1 MLELKNKRVLVVGL
15 GKSGLAAAQFLKAR
29 GARVTVSDARPATLI
44 AELSDLL
51 DQGFMVEAGS
61 HGLLTFRRQDLIVVS
76 PGVPM
81 STPELAQ
88 VRAMGAHII
97 GELELGAMFLQ
108 GEVIGIT
115 GSNGKT
121 TTTSL
126 VGKIFEDAGL
136 ATVVGG
142 NIGFPVTAMV
152 GESLRLSGL
161 GPSGAEAPLL
171 QAANG
176 RAEARP
182 LQSEGAED
190 GMACRRE
197 VWNVIEVSSFQ
208 LETVEA
214 FHPKIAVV
222 LNLTPDHL
230 DRHGTFENY
239 AAAKERIFARQGAGD
254 ALVLNADDPVVQG
267 MAARA
272 KGEVFWFSTT
282 KIVRRG
288 TFVRDGVVMWVG
300 TENGV
305 SEPVM
310 PVSEI
315 PLRGKHNV
323 ENVLAAVCVAR
334 LAGVS
339 AEKVRASVAGFTAVE
354 HRLEFVREWKGVRYY
369 NDSKATNVDA
379 TMKAVEAFAGGIWLI
394 LGGKD
399 KDSDYSVLAPLLRD
413 RVKTVLTIGSA
424 AEKIERQLAGVVKIE
439 RAETLERA
447 VAFAQAHAS
456 AGDTVLLAPA
466 CASFDQFKNYE
477 ERGRVF
483 KELVQGL

>member
-15 GKSGLAAAQFLKAR
+15 GKSGLAAAHFLKAR

-81 STPELAQ
+81 TTPELAQ

-108 GEVIGIT
+108 GQVVSIT

-136 ATVVGG
+136 PTLVGG

-152 GESLRLSGL
+152 
-161 GPSGAEAPLL
+161 EASTP
-171 QAANG
+171 
-176 RAEARP
+176 ET
-182 LQSEGAED
+182 
-190 GMACRRE
+190 M
-197 VWNVIEVSSFQ
+197 NVIEVSSFQ

-239 AAAKERIFARQGAGD
+239 ASMKERIFAQQGVGD
-254 ALVLNADDPVVQG
+254 ALLLNGDDAVVQG

-272 KGEVFWFSTT
+272 KSDVYWFSAT

-288 TFVRDGVVMWVG
+288 TFVRDGVVMWLEKEG
-300 TENGV
+300 GV

-315 PLRGKHNV
+315 HLRGAHNV

-339 AEKVRASVAGFTAVE
+339 AESVRASVAGFNAVE
-354 HRLEFVREWKGVRYY
+354 HRLEFVRELAGVRYY

-379 TMKAVEAFAGGIWLI
+379 TMKAVAAFGGGIWLI

-399 KDSDYSVLAPLLRD
+399 KDSDYRVLAPQLRE
-413 RVKTVLTIGSA
+413 RVKTVITIGSA
-424 AEKIERQLAGVVKIE
+424 AEKIERQLSGVVKIE
-439 RAETLERA
+439 KAETMQRA
-447 VAFAQAHAS
+447 VEFSQANAS

-483 KELVQGL
+483 KELVQAL

>member
-1 MLELKNKRVLVVGL
+1 
-15 GKSGLAAAQFLKAR
+15 
-29 GARVTVSDARPATLI
+29 
-44 AELSDLL
+44 
-51 DQGFMVEAGS
+51 
-61 HGLLTFRRQDLIVVS
+61 LLTFRRQDLIVVS

-81 STPELAQ
+81 TTPELAQ

-108 GEVIGIT
+108 GQVVSIT

-136 ATVVGG
+136 PTLVGG

-152 GESLRLSGL
+152 
-161 GPSGAEAPLL
+161 EASTP
-171 QAANG
+171 
-176 RAEARP
+176 ET
-182 LQSEGAED
+182 
-190 GMACRRE
+190 M
-197 VWNVIEVSSFQ
+197 NVIEVSSFQ

-239 AAAKERIFARQGAGD
+239 ASMKERIFAQQGVGD
-254 ALVLNADDPVVQG
+254 ALLLNGDDAVVQG

-272 KGEVFWFSTT
+272 KSDVYWFSAT

-288 TFVRDGVVMWVG
+288 TFVRDGVVMWLEKEG
-300 TENGV
+300 GV

-315 PLRGKHNV
+315 HLRGAHNV

-339 AEKVRASVAGFTAVE
+339 AESVRASVAGFNAVE
-354 HRLEFVREWKGVRYY
+354 HRLEFVRELAGVRYY

-379 TMKAVEAFAGGIWLI
+379 TMKAVAAFGGGIWLI

-399 KDSDYSVLAPLLRD
+399 KDSDYRVLAPQLRE
-413 RVKTVLTIGSA
+413 RVKTVITIGSA
-424 AEKIERQLAGVVKIE
+424 AEKIERQLSGVVKIE
-439 RAETLERA
+439 KAETMQRA
-447 VAFAQAHAS
+447 VEFSQANAS

-483 KELVQGL
+483 KELVQAL

>member
-15 GKSGLAAAQFLKAR
+15 GKSGLAAAHFLKAR

-81 STPELAQ
+81 TTPELAQ

-108 GEVIGIT
+108 GQVVAIT

-136 ATVVGG
+136 PTLVGG

-152 GESLRLSGL
+152 
-161 GPSGAEAPLL
+161 EASTP
-171 QAANG
+171 
-176 RAEARP
+176 ET
-182 LQSEGAED
+182 
-190 GMACRRE
+190 M
-197 VWNVIEVSSFQ
+197 NVIEVSSFQ

-239 AAAKERIFARQGAGD
+239 ASMKERIFAQQG
-254 ALVLNADDPVVQG
+254 
-267 MAARA
+267 
-272 KGEVFWFSTT
+272 
-282 KIVRRG
+282 
-288 TFVRDGVVMWVG
+288 VG
-300 TENGV
+300 
-305 SEPVM
+305 
-310 PVSEI
+310 
-315 PLRGKHNV
+315 
-323 ENVLAAVCVAR
+323 
-334 LAGVS
+334 
-339 AEKVRASVAGFTAVE
+339 
-354 HRLEFVREWKGVRYY
+354 
-369 NDSKATNVDA
+369 
-379 TMKAVEAFAGGIWLI
+379 
-394 LGGKD
+394 
-399 KDSDYSVLAPLLRD
+399 
-413 RVKTVLTIGSA
+413 
-424 AEKIERQLAGVVKIE
+424 
-439 RAETLERA
+439 
-447 VAFAQAHAS
+447 
-456 AGDTVLLAPA
+456 
-466 CASFDQFKNYE
+466 
-477 ERGRVF
+477 
-483 KELVQGL
+483 